1 MATGPQTIAANYL
14 GLEVRGIAGI
24 TNMATGIAERKHS
37 HEEVLTVADRA
48 SADLCRL
55 VERVIEKL

>member
-1 MATGPQTIAANYL
+1 
-14 GLEVRGIAGI
+14 
-24 TNMATGIAERKHS
+24 MATGIAERKHS
-37 HEEVLTVADRA
+37 HEEVLAVADRA

>member
-1 MATGPQTIAANYL
+1 MSTVPEVTAANYL
-14 GLEVRGIAGI
+14 GMQVLGLSCI

-37 HEEVLTVADRA
+37 HEEVLAVADRA

-55 VERVIEKL
+55 AERVIEKL